1 MLTANTANDVAKQNA
16 SENLSIPEVLLQNN
30 RQWASAVSASR
41 PKFFE
46 QTALGQSPKVLWI
59 GCSDSRVPANE
70 IVGLGPNKIFVHRNV
85 AALVHSS
92 DVNALAVIQYSV
104 EHLKVEHIVVCGH
117 TNCGGVGAALSNKSF
132 GDVLDAWLRQIKD
145 VYAANKAKIDAM
157 EEGSARTNAL
167 VELSVASN
175 VLNVAATSAVQAAW
189 ASGQSVTI
197 HGWVYELE
205 TGHIKETGIRV
216 DGPDQI
222 SAVYRA

>member
-1 MLTANTANDVAKQNA
+1 
-16 SENLSIPEVLLQNN
+16 
-30 RQWASAVSASR
+30 
-41 PKFFE
+41 
-46 QTALGQSPKVLWI
+46 
-59 GCSDSRVPANE
+59 
-70 IVGLGPNKIFVHRNV
+70 
-85 AALVHSS
+85 
-92 DVNALAVIQYSV
+92 
-104 EHLKVEHIVVCGH
+104 
-117 TNCGGVGAALSNKSF
+117 
-132 GDVLDAWLRQIKD
+132 
-145 VYAANKAKIDAM
+145 M